1 MAYNTRLTCPVQR
14 TVAMIAD
21 KYKILVL
28 DQLSDGPKR
37 FAELQRELNGITPK
51 VLTRQVRD
59 LESDGLISRTVF
71 AEVPPRVEYALTDL
85 GNSLRPVLDEL
96 FAWATEN
103 QKFLGAKKLTP
114 QPAG

>member
-1 MAYNTRLTCPVQR
+1 MAYTTRLTCPVQR

-21 KYKILVL
+21 KYKVLVL

-59 LESDGLISRTVF
+59 LEADGLISRTMYP
-71 AEVPPRVEYALTDL
+71 EMPPRVEYALTEL
-85 GNSLRPVLDEL
+85 GTSLRPILDNL
-96 FAWATEN
+96 FTWATEH
-103 QKFLGAKKLTP
+103 QAALGGRKSA
-114 QPAG
+114 